1 MEMALRLFE
10 IGPGDEVI
18 VPAYT
23 YTASAS
29 VVCHVGATLRLVD
42 VEKGTFHIDYAAVE
56 SMINENTKAIPL
68 ISYEGDSFYV
78 RQTTLGFILSQSE
91 KNELS
96 LTASWMPLEFDP
108 ADNDD
113 YAMQQLD
120 KRDTTAM
127 AGVAWYHHERWGTVK
142 ASAAADVLDNSNGW
156 VGELSVFHK
165 MQIGRLSLTPALGV
179 LYYDEN
185 FSDYY
190 YGISESE
197 SRRSGLA
204 SYSAQD
210 AWVPYVS
217 LTAKYPIGEHVVLM
231 ASAGYSE
238 LPEEITDSPMID
250 RNESFTFVTGVSW
263 RF

>member
-1 MEMALRLFE
+1 MLINRNIVALFALPFMAS
-10 IGPGDEVI
+10 
-18 VPAYT
+18 A
-23 YTASAS
+23 TASELS
-29 VVCHVGATLRLVD
+29 IGA
-42 VEKGTFHIDYAAVE
+42 GAAYNE
-56 SMINENTKAIPL
+56 SPYRGYNENTKAIPL

-120 KRDTTAM
+120 KRDSTAM

-165 MQIGRLSLTPALGV
+165 MH
-179 LYYDEN
+179 
-185 FSDYY
+185 
-190 YGISESE
+190 ISESE

>member
-1 MEMALRLFE
+1 M
-10 IGPGDEVI
+10 
-18 VPAYT
+18 
-23 YTASAS
+23 
-29 VVCHVGATLRLVD
+29 
-42 VEKGTFHIDYAAVE
+42 
-56 SMINENTKAIPL
+56 
-68 ISYEGDSFYV
+68 
-78 RQTTLGFILSQSE
+78 
-91 KNELS
+91 
-96 LTASWMPLEFDP
+96 
-108 ADNDD
+108 
-113 YAMQQLD
+113 
-120 KRDTTAM
+120 
-127 AGVAWYHHERWGTVK
+127 K

-250 RNESFTFVTGVSW
+250 RNESFTFVTGELAFLIHRWMSVRLVLRRNATKVVALDCSVHT
-263 RF
+263 RNLASESGSYG

>member
-1 MEMALRLFE
+1 MLINRNIVALFALPFMAS
-10 IGPGDEVI
+10 
-18 VPAYT
+18 A
-23 YTASAS
+23 TASELS
-29 VVCHVGATLRLVD
+29 IGA
-42 VEKGTFHIDYAAVE
+42 GAAYNE
-56 SMINENTKAIPL
+56 SPYRGYNENTKAIPL

-120 KRDTTAM
+120 KRDSTAM

-185 FSDYY
+185 FSGFAPIFPDTCYHLTHY
-190 YGISESE
+190 WPAAADIPV
-197 SRRSGLA
+197 A
-204 SYSAQD
+204 SDNPVHYAD
-210 AWVPYVS
+210 AIRYNARTPLQGS
-217 LTAKYPIGEHVVLM
+217 L
-231 ASAGYSE
+231 
-238 LPEEITDSPMID
+238 LPLT
-250 RNESFTFVTGVSW
+250 RLV
-263 RF
+263 

>member
-1 MEMALRLFE
+1 
-10 IGPGDEVI
+10 
-18 VPAYT
+18 
-23 YTASAS
+23 
-29 VVCHVGATLRLVD
+29 
-42 VEKGTFHIDYAAVE
+42 
-56 SMINENTKAIPL
+56 
-68 ISYEGDSFYV
+68 
-78 RQTTLGFILSQSE
+78 
-91 KNELS
+91 LS

-120 KRDTTAM
+120 KRDSTAM

-197 SRRSGLA
+197 SRCSGLV

-238 LPEEITDSPMID
+238 LPEEVTDSPMID

>member
-1 MEMALRLFE
+1 MLINRNIVALFALPFMAS
-10 IGPGDEVI
+10 
-18 VPAYT
+18 A
-23 YTASAS
+23 TASELS
-29 VVCHVGATLRLVD
+29 IGA
-42 VEKGTFHIDYAAVE
+42 GAAYNE
-56 SMINENTKAIPL
+56 SPYRGYNENTKAIPL
-68 ISYEGDSFYV
+68 ISYEGDTFYV

-120 KRDTTAM
+120 KRDSTAM

-185 FSDYY
+185 FSDY
-190 YGISESE
+190 ILWHFRE
-197 SRRSGLA
+197 
-204 SYSAQD
+204 
-210 AWVPYVS
+210 
-217 LTAKYPIGEHVVLM
+217 
-231 ASAGYSE
+231 
-238 LPEEITDSPMID
+238 
-250 RNESFTFVTGVSW
+250 
-263 RF
+263 

>member
-1 MEMALRLFE
+1 MLINRNIVALFALPFMAS
-10 IGPGDEVI
+10 
-18 VPAYT
+18 A
-23 YTASAS
+23 TASELS
-29 VVCHVGATLRLVD
+29 IGA
-42 VEKGTFHIDYAAVE
+42 GAAYNE
-56 SMINENTKAIPL
+56 SPYRGYNENTKAIPL

-120 KRDTTAM
+120 KRDSTAM

-217 LTAKYPIGEHVVLM
+217 LTAKYPIGENVVLM

-238 LPEEITDSPMID
+238 LPEEITNSPMID

>member
-1 MEMALRLFE
+1 MKNYSYSTNQLKKFLEFKAYQLRLNSLLMSSKA
-10 IGPGDEVI
+10 GSGHP
-18 VPAYT
+18 T
-23 YTASAS
+23 SCLSA
-29 VVCHVGATLRLVD
+29 ADLVAAL
-42 VEKGTFHIDYAAVE
+42 FFYA
-56 SMINENTKAIPL
+56 M
-68 ISYEGDSFYV
+68 
-78 RQTTLGFILSQSE
+78 
-91 KNELS
+91 
-96 LTASWMPLEFDP
+96 EFDP

-120 KRDTTAM
+120 KRDSTAM